1 MASSGGAAAPIP
13 ASLQER
19 ILDRLGLAQPPAPD
33 LQGLRALYGAWCL
46 RVPFDNV
53 RKMISLRTPGRPP
66 LAGGS
71 AADFFGAWLEG
82 GTGGTCWPGSN
93 ALFELVRSLGFDA
106 ERVAASMRDTGSPTH
121 GTTRVAI
128 DGAHW
133 LVDSSL
139 LTEIPL
145 PLGPDVFIHHAS
157 HLSRRKWSSMPERHV
172 LWIDV
177 PPSTTFTPCRLLEYG
192 VSHEYF
198 LERYERS
205 REQSPFNGMVY
216 GRRNRPDE
224 MLILRG
230 PVRMSKTTA
239 GVESRELGRREVCEC
254 LRDEIGISG
263 TVLDEWVASGSL
275 EASFEPYS
283 GPKAPEETRRPPSQR

>member
-13 ASLQER
+13 AALRER
-19 ILDRLGLAQPPAPD
+19 VLERLGLARPPAAD
-33 LQGLRALYGAWCL
+33 LEGLRALYGAWCL

-53 RKMISLRTPGRPP
+53 RKMISLRTAGSAP

-71 AADFFGAWLEG
+71 AAEFFRAWLEG

-93 ALFELVRSLGFDA
+93 ALFELVRSLGFDV

-121 GTTRVAI
+121 GTLRVAI

-145 PLGPDVFIHHAS
+145 PLGPDVFIHRHPVYAA
-157 HLSRRKWSSMPERHV
+157 EVEFDGGTHV
-172 LWIDV
+172 LWVDV
-177 PPSTTFTPCRLLEYG
+177 PPSATFTPCRLLEYG
-192 VSHEYF
+192 VSHDYY
-198 LERYERS
+198 LDRYERS
-205 REQSPFNGMVY
+205 RAQSPFNGIVY
-216 GRRNRPDE
+216 ARRNRPDE

-230 PVRMSKTTA
+230 PVRLSKTAA
-239 GVESRELGRREVCEC
+239 GVASWELGRRDVCEC

-263 TVLDEWVASGSL
+263 AVVDAWIASGSL

-283 GPKAPEETRRPPSQR
+283 GPTAAEEIRKPPSQR